1 MKKFHA
7 TILVVEDDAD
17 DQFMLLRA
25 FRQCGVAD
33 PIQVVDCGNEA
44 IAYMTGGGKYAD
56 RAQFAYPTFIVT
68 DLKMPNG
75 DGFDVL
81 YFLHRHP
88 QWAIIPTVVLSAS
101 QDLDDIRTS
110 YRLGASSYHVKPNSP
125 QLLSEQIAVLYS
137 YWNTCEVPEVDI
149 TGKQVQT
156 ASAGKLGERFDAS
169 GADRNIGTD
178 GGASPPNLEFEK
190 GTRSK
195 K

>member
-7 TILVVEDDAD
+7 TILIVEDDAD

-25 FRQCGVAD
+25 FRKSGVVD

-44 IAYMTGGGKYAD
+44 IAYMTGDGKYAD
-56 RAQFAYPTFIVT
+56 RAKFAYPTFIVT
-68 DLKMPNG
+68 DLKMPRG

-81 YFLHRHP
+81 NFLHGHP
-88 QWAIIPTVVLSAS
+88 QWAVIPTVVLSAS
-101 QDLDDIRTS
+101 QDLDDIKTS

-149 TGKQVQT
+149 TGKQLPTV
-156 ASAGKLGERFDAS
+156 SDGKLGQRFDS
-169 GADRNIGTD
+169 VGAHRDTGTD
-178 GGASPPNLEFEK
+178 SGASPRPL
-190 GTRSK
+190 S
-195 K
+195 